1 MLPKAW
7 EFHPSLGHMAS
18 CTVLGTQWKLPAG
31 WRASHAPPCP
41 TRSQLQEGLGCGHP
55 PRGSD
60 SAFACPTWSQRS
72 QTSSTTK
79 PFGRGFIDPESSRR
93 LRALEATSEVVAG
106 MRSRRCPGWPH
117 GKRGHGRDT
126 NGNLWG
132 RPLCRWR
139 DKRRMERG

>member
-1 MLPKAW
+1 MLPKPGSSPFSWTHGVLHGA
-7 EFHPSLGHMAS
+7 GHTVEAS
-18 CTVLGTQWKLPAG
+18 RRLAG
-31 WRASHAPPCP
+31 FTRTP
-41 TRSQLQEGLGCGHP
+41 TPRQITATGGAGLWAP

-72 QTSSTTK
+72 QTFSATK
-79 PFGRGFIDPESSRR
+79 PSGRGFIDPESSRR

-132 RPLCRWR
+132 CPLCRWR
-139 DKRRMERG
+139 DKRSMERG